1 MAKLEKLY
9 KLIDKEN
16 FEPGGT
22 LEERVAVLEEV
33 MQEQPMELIET
44 ISADEPITN
53 LSRDTEP
60 DGKKYDFSRIRI
72 ILESPESDRNETIYF
87 SLNGGVISI
96 GASSLARLES
106 LLEKK

>member
-9 KLIDKEN
+9 EIIDKEK

-22 LEERVAVLEEV
+22 LEERVTVLEEV
-33 MQEQPMELIET
+33 LQEQVMELIET

-53 LSRDTEP
+53 LSRYTEP

-72 ILESPESDRNETIYF
+72 ILESPESDRNENIYF
-87 SLNGGVISI
+87 SLNGG
-96 GASSLARLES
+96 
-106 LLEKK
+106 